1 MVLVVTTQNK
11 NNDLGIFEGKKV
23 LKTKNPNGLG
33 ERGKTSLVFW
43 DYYLKAP
50 GNQPIFIITRGIQ
63 YFY

>member
-1 MVLVVTTQNK
+1 
-11 NNDLGIFEGKKV
+11 